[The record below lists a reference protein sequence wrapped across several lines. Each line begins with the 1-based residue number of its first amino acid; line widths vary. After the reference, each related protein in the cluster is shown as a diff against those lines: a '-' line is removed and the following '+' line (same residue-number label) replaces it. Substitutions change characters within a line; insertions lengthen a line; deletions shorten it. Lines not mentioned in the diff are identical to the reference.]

1 MDCLVI
7 PSDTFYERLSSLDE
21 ELGSST
27 ADALSALVEALKRLK
42 SYAWDGSLPLKP
54 YGSSGSSYEYE
65 FYPGFVF
72 TFRRET
78 ERDRWKQPVRIK
90 LVLKSVQRA
99 S

>member
-21 ELGSST
+21 ELGSSA
-27 ADALSALVEALKRLK
+27 ADALTALVEALEKLK

-54 YGSSGSSYEYE
+54 YGASGSSYAYE

-78 ERDRWKQPVRIK
+78 DRGPGKQPVRIK
-90 LVLKSVQRA
+90 LFLKSVQR
-99 S
+99 SS